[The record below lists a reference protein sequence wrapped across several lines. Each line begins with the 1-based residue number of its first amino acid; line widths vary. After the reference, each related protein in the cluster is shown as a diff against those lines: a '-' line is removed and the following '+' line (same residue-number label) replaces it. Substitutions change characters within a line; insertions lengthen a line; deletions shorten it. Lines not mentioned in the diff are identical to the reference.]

1 MACSQTYTSESLGKQ
16 ASGNPLTVNVHIAD
30 NPPVR
35 SKSRREEVIEMARTK
50 AEEKPRR
57 GRPPKARPEAEKPR
71 KARKAKAPSRATG
84 KAK

>member
-1 MACSQTYTSESLGKQ
+1 MPMGTSRMSGSRSNDPVDLNGILCSSRKQ
-16 ASGNPLTVNVHIAD
+16 KQ
-30 NPPVR
+30 
-35 SKSRREEVIEMARTK
+35 KSRREEVIEMARTK

-71 KARKAKAPSRATG
+71 KARKAKAPSRAAG